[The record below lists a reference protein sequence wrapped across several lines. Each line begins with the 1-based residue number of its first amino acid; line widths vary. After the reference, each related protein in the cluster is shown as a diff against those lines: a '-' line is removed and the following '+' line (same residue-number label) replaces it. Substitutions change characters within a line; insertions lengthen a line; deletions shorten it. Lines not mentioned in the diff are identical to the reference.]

1 MTSLAVLAVA
11 AAVVSYSAQ
20 YRMVYAAKGNG
31 FAGHQV
37 VPAAARP
44 AAQVPGKVPA
54 GPAAAAAS
62 SGPRARQRRGTVAE
76 VEQAGHVPPVAAV
89 ALVAVGLPRKGK
101 SGLLAKLVLR
111 YPGPVVSTTTK
122 ADVFGLT
129 SGVCGRG
136 PVEVF
141 NPQGIGGVP
150 STFRWNPVDG
160 CEQESVAIRRAD
172 GSPTRS
178 AWPGPIV
185 RFRCR
190 PGWPMPAARA
200 SARRCGPR

>member
-62 SGPRARQRRGTVAE
+62 SGPRAHQRRGTVAE

-89 ALVAVGLPRKGK
+89 ALVASAQGEDWAAGQAGAALSRPGGK
-101 SGLLAKLVLR
+101 HDHQGGRVR
-111 YPGPVVSTTTK
+111 
-122 ADVFGLT
+122 ADQR
-129 SGVCGRG
+129 GVRARAGGGVQPAGDRRG
-136 PVEVF
+136 AVDVPVESCRRMRA
-141 NPQGIGGVP
+141 GVG
-150 STFRWNPVDG
+150 RD
-160 CEQESVAIRRAD
+160 
-172 GSPTRS
+172 SPR
-178 AWPGPIV
+178 
-185 RFRCR
+185 
-190 PGWPMPAARA
+190 
-200 SARRCGPR
+200 